1 MKTTDNPLDQFWH
14 RWDPHIHAPGT
25 LLSDQFKGDW
35 EALSRHGRTLPRPK
49 IEALGVTD
57 YFCIDTYK
65 EVRKREESGRLPDV
79 QLVFPNVE
87 LRIDTKTADERAINI
102 HLLFSPADPN
112 HEAEI
117 ERILSHLQFDY
128 GERWY
133 RCSHARLIALGKAH
147 DPHQIDARGA
157 LRTGANQFKTTLRDL
172 KDRFKHER
180 WMREN
185 CLVAIAGKSTDGVSG
200 LQKDDAFA
208 AMRQELERF
217 ADIIFSS
224 RPKDREFLAG

>member
-1 MKTTDNPLDQFWH
+1 MGPAHSRAGHSLERPVQ
-14 RWDPHIHAPGT
+14 RG
-25 LLSDQFKGDW
+25 LGS
-35 EALSRHGRTLPRPK
+35 LSRHGRQRSEPK

-87 LRIDTKTADERAINI
+87 LRIDTKTADERVINI

-128 GERWY
+128 GERWLSVQP
-133 RCSHARLIALGKAH
+133 C
-147 DPHQIDARGA
+147 
-157 LRTGANQFKTTLRDL
+157 
-172 KDRFKHER
+172 
-180 WMREN
+180 
-185 CLVAIAGKSTDGVSG
+185 C
-200 LQKDDAFA
+200 
-208 AMRQELERF
+208 
-217 ADIIFSS
+217 
-224 RPKDREFLAG
+224 

>member
-1 MKTTDNPLDQFWH
+1 M
-14 RWDPHIHAPGT
+14 
-25 LLSDQFKGDW
+25 
-35 EALSRHGRTLPRPK
+35 
-49 IEALGVTD
+49 
-57 YFCIDTYK
+57 
-65 EVRKREESGRLPDV
+65 
-79 QLVFPNVE
+79 
-87 LRIDTKTADERAINI
+87 
-102 HLLFSPADPN
+102 LFSPADPN

-133 RCSHARLIALGKAH
+133 RCSHAELIALGKAH

-224 RPKDREFLAG
+224 RPKDREFWLGKTASAPEDFERQFRSLKPCLHGSDAHRGDQTLRDRYCWLKGDLTFETLRQAVVDSEERVPRGGTGAPGLRFTQARAWQPQESLGRLG